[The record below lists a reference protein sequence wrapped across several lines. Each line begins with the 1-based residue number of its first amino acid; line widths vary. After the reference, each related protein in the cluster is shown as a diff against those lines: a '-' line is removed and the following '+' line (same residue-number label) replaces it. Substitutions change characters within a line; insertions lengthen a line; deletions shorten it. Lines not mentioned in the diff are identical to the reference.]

1 MVSSL
6 DIVLPICE
14 SGHCELHPVTDW
26 PRLDEI
32 CTNLLGSLKEIVLRV
47 SDCSDD
53 NTNQWL
59 KDFVGQQGREGKNIC
74 LASTLSDEDAA
85 PMFAYYWGAAAEDTA
100 CLTNLIMKTCRGK
113 IPIIRIWGGNQ
124 EAALPPNI
132 FQVLSNQAKNWRLKT
147 DTKIK
152 NISGI
157 LNHLNSCLFLD
168 LFNDGPIQEDEVA
181 AMEAILAHVA
191 QEPRPLNPFRIIL
204 PKVTISLY
212 LLSFLPYVPLLPSQL
227 NRIKQFSLILRFLI
241 LAVQAL
247 FDRTIWRES
256 PMLRRTNKVTGC
268 EDQDGECYRREN
280 IGECEGCVSIEA
292 LEDDDSDDDSLDGS
306 SEDDVDDDDEQ
317 N

>member
-1 MVSSL
+1 MIYHNISIYSIRSWQTRIFIPLSKYPFWHISISLTSTSRLSMVSSL

-47 SDCSDD
+47 SECSDD
-53 NTNQWL
+53 ITNQRL
-59 KDFVGQQGREGKNIC
+59 KDFLRQQKREGKNIC
-74 LASTLSDEDAA
+74 LASTPPDAA
-85 PMFAYYWGAAAEDTA
+85 PMFRYYWGAAAEDTA

-113 IPIIRIWGGNQ
+113 TPIIRIRGGSQ

-132 FQVLSNQAKNWRLKT
+132 FQVLSNQAEDGVFYLRT

-152 NISGI
+152 NISGHT
-157 LNHLNSCLFLD
+157 LNHLNSCVFLD

-191 QEPRPLNPFRIIL
+191 QEPRPLNPSRIIL

-212 LLSFLPYVPLLPSQL
+212 RLSFSICATATITTQHNQTILFNSQISYSRCAGL
-227 NRIKQFSLILRFLI
+227 VRQNNLERVTDAAKVKQGDKVRGP
-241 LAVQAL
+241 
-247 FDRTIWRES
+247 RWR
-256 PMLRRTNKVTGC
+256 ML
-268 EDQDGECYRREN
+268 
-280 IGECEGCVSIEA
+280 
-292 LEDDDSDDDSLDGS
+292 
-306 SEDDVDDDDEQ
+306 
-317 N
+317 